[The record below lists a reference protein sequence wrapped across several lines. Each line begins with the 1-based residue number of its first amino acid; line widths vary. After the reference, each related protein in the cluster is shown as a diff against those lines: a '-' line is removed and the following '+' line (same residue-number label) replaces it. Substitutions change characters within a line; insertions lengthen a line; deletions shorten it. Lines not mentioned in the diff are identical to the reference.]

1 MTDEVPVRGLRC
13 KCGSLFPIREAVPY
27 GEGSHTT
34 LLEALVAL
42 PLKDQ
47 VALQSWYEEH
57 KPHIDEAAAIR
68 EAEKARLQRLSAGG
82 AHTDPTIDDVASAL
96 GAE

>member
-1 MTDEVPVRGLRC
+1 MTGEALRGLRC

-47 VALQSWYEEH
+47 KALEAWYAEH
-57 KPHIDEAAAIR
+57 KPHITEAAAIR
-68 EAEKARLQRLSAGG
+68 EAEKARVQRLAAGG
-82 AHTDPTIDDVASAL
+82 AHTDPTMDDVANAL